1 VWTGGLNYLRNLLSV
16 LDAFAAERV
25 RPVVMVPAG
34 VSRSSLPFHDIGS
47 VELAALPAALS
58 GRRPLARARAIL
70 LGRDAAT
77 ENWLRKRG
85 IDVVFETTDF
95 LGRQFDIPALAWI
108 PDFQHRHLPGMFEP
122 SRRWGREIL
131 YQLQTRCGR
140 TVMLSSESARRDCEL
155 FYPASRGR
163 TVVVRFAVPAPAD
176 PPDDTLTA
184 RYALP
189 VEFFYLPNQFW
200 KHKNHG
206 VIIEALRLLRQQG
219 SGVVV
224 IASGNPS
231 DVRNPTHYSDLAAC
245 AAAFELGTRWRV
257 LGMIPRVDVRRFM
270 RASVAVVNPSL
281 CEGWSTT
288 VEEAK
293 SLQVPLVLSD
303 LAVHREQAAECAEFF
318 DPSSAADAARALTAA
333 LARFRSLPRGPAR
346 PPDPRC
352 DQRLRAFAA
361 AFCDA
366 AELAIARHRSE
377 S

>member
-1 VWTGGLNYLRNLLSV
+1 MIRIAFPVLGGGTVWTGGLNYLRNLLSV

-47 VELAALPAALS
+47 VELAELPAALS

-231 DVRNPTHYSDLAAC
+231 DVRNP
-245 AAAFELGTRWRV
+245 
-257 LGMIPRVDVRRFM
+257 
-270 RASVAVVNPSL
+270 
-281 CEGWSTT
+281 
-288 VEEAK
+288 
-293 SLQVPLVLSD
+293 
-303 LAVHREQAAECAEFF
+303 
-318 DPSSAADAARALTAA
+318 
-333 LARFRSLPRGPAR
+333 
-346 PPDPRC
+346 
-352 DQRLRAFAA
+352 
-361 AFCDA
+361 
-366 AELAIARHRSE
+366 
-377 S
+377 